1 MKKIAMLLAV
11 AMLLCSLA
19 SGFAEGEGASFTGT
33 AQGFG
38 GDVTVEITVDETGK
52 ITGASITGNDET
64 PEVGGAAL
72 EPLAEQLIAAGNAE
86 IDGVAGASFTSAA
99 VKAAAADAL
108 ALSRGEEVVHEDVPL
123 AGMTPGEYTDTQKGY
138 LGIVTVNVKVAE
150 DAIESVEISETTET
164 PQIIATVVDRL
175 PERIVA
181 AQSTAVDSI
190 TGATA
195 SSNAVKTAVRNC
207 LIEAGADESMIAN
220 SVLKTDEVLDYEAD
234 IVVVGGGT
242 SGSAAAAQATQNGAK
257 VVIVEKSGR
266 IGGSG
271 AISSGIL
278 GIGSTMQKE
287 QNLTYSTD
295 TVFKEWMEGNHWMV
309 PNAKLLRKYL
319 NMTGETV
326 DWLVD
331 NGFVFAYVSS
341 FDGTDETDVHWYEEP
356 AGNGA
361 FGVAGQQYFNS
372 LTKDVDTILL
382 ETTVTDFLFNDD
394 GTIAGV
400 TGIRYDGATVNV
412 KAKAVIL
419 ATGGFAGSA
428 ELQQELYGTNY
439 RFFGLLQNQ
448 GTAIKLGQEVGAVVL
463 HATTAC
469 AHFFAPIRD
478 VTGIPAE
485 DANLIYDVVVTPS
498 LLNVNDKGVRFG
510 NEANAEAGWLESAQ
524 YRFQQGGSY
533 YVILSQSQ
541 VDTLINEG
549 TAGLGLTAAAIN
561 IPFLGHATEPDQP
574 LTNLQTALDA
584 AVEQGIAYR
593 GDTAEALA
601 EATGMNAEIF
611 AQNLADYEAACEAG
625 EDMWFGKAANY
636 LVPLG
641 EGPYYAIAATA
652 VPYNTM
658 GGLEINENTEVVDAD
673 YNAIPGLY
681 AVGMDSMGTII
692 DGVGYPDFGGPATS
706 WSLNSGR
713 LAGMNASAYA
723 AGK

>member
-1 MKKIAMLLAV
+1 MKKTLAMLVVLA
-11 AMLLCSLA
+11 LCLVSVCY
-19 SGFAEGEGASFTGT
+19 AEGSYTGT

-38 GDVTVEITVDETGK
+38 GDVTVEITVDDEGK
-52 ITGASITGNDET
+52 ITSATITGDSET

-72 EPLAEQLIAAGNAE
+72 ESLADQLVAAGSAD
-86 IDGVAGASFTSAA
+86 IDGVAGATFTSTG
-99 VKAAAADAL
+99 VKEAAAQAMAQ
-108 ALSRGEEVVHEDVPL
+108 SKGEEIVDTPL
-123 AGMTPGEYTDTQKGY
+123 AGMTAGEYTDTQKGY
-138 LGIVTVNVKVAE
+138 QGTVTVSVKVSE
-150 DAIESVEISETTET
+150 NAIESVDVTETTET
-164 PQIIATVVDRL
+164 PQMIATVVDRL

-195 SSNAVKTAVRNC
+195 SSNALKVAVRNC
-207 LIEAGADESMIAN
+207 LIEAGADESMVAN
-220 SVLKTDEVLDYEAD
+220 SVPKSDEVLDYEAD
-234 IVVVGGGT
+234 VVVVGGGT
-242 SGSAAAAQATQNGAK
+242 SGSAAAAQATENGAK
-257 VVIVEKSGR
+257 VIIVEKSGR

-271 AISSGIL
+271 AISSGLL
-278 GIGSTMQKE
+278 GIGSNMQKE
-287 QNLTYSTD
+287 QGLTYSTER
-295 TVFKEWMEGNHWMV
+295 VYKEWMEGNHWMV

-319 NMTGETV
+319 NMTGETI

-331 NGFVFAYVSS
+331 KGFVFAYVSS

-382 ETTVTDFLFNDD
+382 ETTVTDFLFNED

-400 TGIRYDGATVNV
+400 TGTRYDGATVNV

-428 ELQQELYGTNY
+428 ELQQELYGTSY

-448 GTAIKLGQEVGAVVL
+448 GTALKLGQEVGAVVL

-478 VTGIPAE
+478 IVGA

-498 LLNVNDKGVRFG
+498 LLNVNIDGVRFG
-510 NEANAEAGWLESAQ
+510 DESNAEAGWLESAQ
-524 YRFQQGGSY
+524 YRFQQGGTY

-541 VDTLINEG
+541 VDTLVAEG
-549 TAGLGLTAAAIN
+549 TAGLGLEAPAVN
-561 IPFLGHATEPDQP
+561 IPFLGYATDPSAP
-574 LTNLQTALDA
+574 LTDLQAALDA

-593 GDTAEALA
+593 GETAEELA
-601 EATGMNAEIF
+601 EAAGMNARIF
-611 AQNLADYEAACEAG
+611 VQNLADYDAACKAG
-625 EDMWFGKAANY
+625 EDQWFGKDAKY
-636 LVPLG
+636 LAKVG

-658 GGLEINENTEVVDAD
+658 GGLEINEYTEVVDAD
-673 YNAIPGLY
+673 YNPIPGLY

-713 LAGMNASAYA
+713 MAGTNAAEFA
-723 AGK
+723 KK

>member
-1 MKKIAMLLAV
+1 MKKTLAMLVVLA
-11 AMLLCSLA
+11 LCLVSVCY
-19 SGFAEGEGASFTGT
+19 AEGSYTGT

-38 GDVTVEITVDETGK
+38 GDVTVEITVDDEGK
-52 ITGASITGNDET
+52 ITSATITGDSET

-72 EPLAEQLIAAGNAE
+72 ESLADQLVAAGSAD
-86 IDGVAGASFTSAA
+86 IDGVAGATFTSTG
-99 VKAAAADAL
+99 VKEAAAQAMAQ
-108 ALSRGEEVVHEDVPL
+108 SKGEEIVDTPL
-123 AGMTPGEYTDTQKGY
+123 AGMTAGEYTDTQKGY
-138 LGIVTVNVKVAE
+138 QGTVTVSVKVSE
-150 DAIESVEISETTET
+150 NAIESVDVTETTET
-164 PQIIATVVDRL
+164 PQMIATVVDRL

-195 SSNAVKTAVRNC
+195 SSNALKVAVRNC
-207 LIEAGADESMIAN
+207 LIEAGADESMVAN
-220 SVLKTDEVLDYEAD
+220 SVPKSDEVLDYEAD
-234 IVVVGGGT
+234 VVVVGGGT
-242 SGSAAAAQATQNGAK
+242 SGSAAAAQATENGAK
-257 VVIVEKSGR
+257 VIIVEKSGR

-271 AISSGIL
+271 AISSGLL
-278 GIGSTMQKE
+278 GIGSSMQKE
-287 QNLTYSTD
+287 QGLTYSTER
-295 TVFKEWMEGNHWMV
+295 VYKEWMEGNHWMV

-319 NMTGETV
+319 NMTGETI

-331 NGFVFAYVSS
+331 KGFVFAYVSS

-382 ETTVTDFLFNDD
+382 ETTVTDFLFNED
-394 GTIAGV
+394 GTIVGV
-400 TGIRYDGATVNV
+400 TGTRYDGATVNV

-428 ELQQELYGTNY
+428 ELQQELYGTSY

-448 GTAIKLGQEVGAVVL
+448 GTALKLGQEVGAVVL

-478 VTGIPAE
+478 IVGA

-498 LLNVNDKGVRFG
+498 LLNVNTDGVRFG
-510 NEANAEAGWLESAQ
+510 DESNAEAGWLESAQ
-524 YRFQQGGSY
+524 YRFQQGGTY

-541 VDTLINEG
+541 VDTLVAEG
-549 TAGLGLTAAAIN
+549 TAGLGLEAPAVN
-561 IPFLGHATEPDQP
+561 IPFLGHATDPSEP
-574 LTNLQTALDA
+574 LTDLQAALDA

-593 GDTAEALA
+593 GETAEELA
-601 EATGMNAEIF
+601 EAAGMNARIF
-611 AQNLADYEAACEAG
+611 VQNLADYDATCEAG
-625 EDMWFGKAANY
+625 EDQWFGKDAKY
-636 LVPLG
+636 LAKVG

-658 GGLEINENTEVVDAD
+658 GGLEINEYTEVVDAD
-673 YNAIPGLY
+673 YNPIPGLY

-713 LAGMNASAYA
+713 MAGTNAAEFA
-723 AGK
+723 KK